1 MKTLGKICFALSAVG
16 LYSAGITAAQSEAW
30 DGSKPA
36 PGIYFNWYEPSFYAG
51 FAPRSQNPERFHVEL
66 SRGNQVRLTMV
77 LGGDEMDSYLED
89 LVYRRDTYQKLIDQ
103 GTLKP
108 SVNNNYQR
116 FADKIDE
123 MKLADVVAQRGSM
136 DKTAYWTKTAEL
148 MKELNPGA
156 IFYIHMPLDKVLADW
171 HGLLAATPDDALG
184 KKETQLDLANAVL
197 PGRVN
202 AYELTGE
209 QVDALKA
216 IATEARTKGADDPAF
231 VEQAKSFL
239 TSVTKGFYTLR
250 DGYVDAIEFTR
261 IMPAGTLKGFVN
273 TKHGKLPSFGVTGV
287 WDLMERAQGRGITG
301 MVDYLSSNPGYGFI
315 PLLAYQ
321 HAGGVYYNA
330 FHNAGIRSP
339 VGTRY
344 LPKSWRSVSSER
356 NPKHKYKNLWLVS
369 RGPASHG
376 CTRLD
381 SGQMSEMR
389 HMMPSDQKSMVGLS
403 TFRNLPQCYDVFDID
418 GNGTPEVMGV
428 QYYVAYVSK
437 GHKPV
442 KPWAPNTRKPYYN
455 WLYGENISY
464 NDDDSAVIKNVPV
477 CRFVGKKKATE
488 ASVLQD
494 VPLYEAPFEPGP
506 IQFYTIKSVN
516 FESRAGMEFNREL
529 RRIGSTYDANKKK
542 LMIK

>member
-1 MKTLGKICFALSAVG
+1 MKAIGKICFALSAAG
-16 LYSAGITAAQSEAW
+16 LFCASVNAAQAEAW

-51 FAPRSQNPERFHVEL
+51 FAPRSQNPDRFHVEL

-123 MKLADVVAQRGSM
+123 MKLAEVVAGRGSM
-136 DKTAYWTKTAEL
+136 EKTAYWTKTAEL

-171 HGLLAATPDDALG
+171 HGVLAATPEEALG

-202 AYELTGE
+202 AYALTAE
-209 QVDALKA
+209 QVDALTA
-216 IATEARTKGADDPAF
+216 IAAEARTKGADDPTF
-231 VEQAKSFL
+231 VEQAKNFL
-239 TSVTKGFYTLR
+239 TSVTKGYYTLR

-261 IMPAGTLKGFVN
+261 IMPAGTVKAYVN
-273 TKHGKLPSFGVTGV
+273 TKHGKLPGFGVTGV
-287 WDLMERAQGRGITG
+287 WGLMERAQGRGITG

-389 HMMPSDQKSMVGLS
+389 HMMPSDQKSMVGMA
-403 TFRNLPQCYDVFDID
+403 TYRNLPQCYDVFDID

-455 WLYGENISY
+455 WLYGENISF
-464 NDDDSAVIKNVPV
+464 NDDGSAVIKNVPV
-477 CRFVGKKKATE
+477 CRFVGKKKAAE
-488 ASVLQD
+488 ANVLQD
-494 VPLYEAPFEPGP
+494 IPLYEAPFEPGP
-506 IQFYTIKSVN
+506 IQFYTIKSVS